1 MSNETYIEQYT
12 WSEIKAHLLL
22 CGSGGGAEPTNFHK
36 AANEIIALAEQIKAE
51 RAIVAMKKKSNE

>member
-1 MSNETYIEQYT
+1 M
-12 WSEIKAHLLL
+12 
-22 CGSGGGAEPTNFHK
+22 CGSGGGAEPTNFRK

>member
-1 MSNETYIEQYT
+1 M
-12 WSEIKAHLLL
+12 